1 MAISAIDSFCF
12 PDALLDLPEE
22 AAHRSSKLNDEFVEA
37 AGREAVFDVA
47 AGVVAFDAL
56 EDVGDMTL
64 VEAGFEAAG
73 AMGAESK
80 KSNEAEV

>member
-47 AGVVAFDAL
+47 AGVVGFDAL
-56 EDVGDMTL
+56 GDMTL
-64 VEAGFEAAG
+64 VEADFEAAG